1 MWICSLYRIHGKIIL
16 QPPVHNQYRKYFDF
30 KVKIIICGDKLAPH
44 INKRNKNKPPYVCT
58 EQGGMLSALLKS
70 EIAGLKYYKNRG
82 RE

>member
-1 MWICSLYRIHGKIIL
+1 MFF
-16 QPPVHNQYRKYFDF
+16 V
-30 KVKIIICGDKLAPH
+30 PH

-82 RE
+82 REWKIK